1 MNNKNEEVEVNLF
14 HIFSLLW
21 HKVWIIVLSMILV
34 GAILFSY
41 ALFLITPLYKA
52 SAQMYVNNSNIS
64 IGGTSVSISSSE
76 LTAAKSLLEV
86 YVIILKT
93 RLTLE
98 RVIDELDLKY
108 TYEELNE
115 MVSANSVNGTEIFEI
130 SVSSTDPAEAE
141 RIVNKI
147 VEILPDRI
155 SDVVD
160 GSSVRL
166 VDHAVLP
173 TEKDSPNCTYYAIIG
188 LLIGAVLSCVVI
200 VLIDVLDN
208 TVRGEEYLSQRYNI
222 PVLAVV
228 PDVYEIQKHSYGKY
242 YTSYGDSTSARE

>member
-1 MNNKNEEVEVNLF
+1 MNNKNEEVEINLF
-14 HIFSLLW
+14 HIFGLLW
-21 HKVWIIVLSMILV
+21 QKVWIIVLSMILI

-41 ALFLITPLYKA
+41 SLFLITPLYKA

-98 RVIDELDLKY
+98 RVIEELDLKY
-108 TYEELNE
+108 TYEQLNN

-130 SVSSTDPAEAE
+130 SVSSPDPAEAE
-141 RIVNKI
+141 KIVNKI

-188 LLIGAVLSCVVI
+188 LLIGAILSCDVVI
-200 VLIDVLDN
+200 LIDVLDN

-228 PDVYEIQKHSYGKY
+228 PDVYESKKHSYGKY